1 MGAVAEPI
9 APTTKA
15 SRLAAV
21 TTLRPNLSEDRRR
34 RLLAWWRLR
43 ARLGKPL
50 NLLRL
55 AKATTTFDGA
65 ADYAA
70 WKLYRHTGISLE
82 VTPFRAK
89 HPLLAAPGALLELWR
104 KRRA

>member
-1 MGAVAEPI
+1 
-9 APTTKA
+9 
-15 SRLAAV
+15 
-21 TTLRPNLSEDRRR
+21 LRPNLSEDRRR
-34 RLLAWWRLR
+34 RILAWWRLR

-55 AKATTTFDGA
+55 AKATTTFEGA

-70 WKLYRHTGISLE
+70 WKLHRHTGISLE

-104 KRRA
+104 KRRS

>member
-1 MGAVAEPI
+1 M
-9 APTTKA
+9 
-15 SRLAAV
+15 LQ
-21 TTLRPNLSEDRRR
+21 
-34 RLLAWWRLR
+34 WWRRR

-70 WKLYRHTGISLE
+70 WKLQRHTGITLE
-82 VTPFRAK
+82 VTPFRAR
-89 HPLLAAPGALLELWR
+89 HPLLAAPGALFELWR
-104 KRRA
+104 KRRAQR